1 MSKKKATKKVVN
13 TSKKSPIVEL
23 ASRIKK
29 ARRDQEKMKE
39 KAIKQG
45 EKLFKDAVKA
55 LFKEFPNLEGFS
67 WNEYTPHWNDGD
79 ACVFS
84 ANFESL
90 AINGEDDP
98 EGIWELESLNNL
110 LSNKDSEKVRIEKEL
125 EKFKSEGK
133 KDDDWDVRNL
143 RDQLKSIEERDP
155 GEVAQKYVMKKTI
168 VGLLED
174 IDSEVYE
181 QMFGEGTV
189 IVQKDGI
196 TVEDYEHD

>member
-1 MSKKKATKKVVN
+1 MSKKKVTKKVSN
-13 TSKKSPIVEL
+13 TRKKSPLTEL
-23 ASRIKK
+23 AGRIRK
-29 ARRDQEKMKE
+29 AKRDQEKMRE

-45 EKLFKDAVKA
+45 EKLFKDTVKA
-55 LFKEFPNLEGFS
+55 LFKEFPNLESFS

-90 AINGEDDP
+90 AINGEEDP
-98 EGIWELESLNNL
+98 EGVWELQSLNNL
-110 LSNKDSEKVRIEKEL
+110 LSNKDSERARIEKEL
-125 EKFKSEGK
+125 EDFKSKNKG
-133 KDDDWDVRNL
+133 DDDWEVRNL

-155 GEVAQKYVMKKTI
+155 VEVLEKYTMKKT
-168 VGLLED
+168 VVELLED

-189 IVQKDGI
+189 IVRRDGI
-196 TVEDYEHD
+196 SVEDYEHD